1 MATEQSNP
9 EPGPTISDDIAS
21 PAQAIDAVQ
30 NTLAQF
36 LDTANVNR
44 VYGAPIRR
52 GDVTIIPTAEVL
64 VVLGFGAGAGSG
76 TSPEQEGD
84 GTGVSGGSG
93 GGGGGGGGGRTLSRP
108 AAVIIISPDGVR
120 VEPVVDT
127 TKVALAAITA
137 GGFMLAT
144 LLGFFSPK
152 KAAQQLKGE

>member
-1 MATEQSNP
+1 MATKQSNP
-9 EPGPTISDDIAS
+9 EAEPTISDDITS

-30 NTLAQF
+30 NTLTQF

-64 VVLGFGAGAGSG
+64 VGLGFGVGSGSG

-84 GTGVSGGSG
+84 GSGVSGGS
-93 GGGGGGGGGRTLSRP
+93 GGGGGGGGRTLSRP

>member
-1 MATEQSNP
+1 MATKQSNP
-9 EPGPTISDDIAS
+9 EAGPTISDDITS
-21 PAQAIDAVQ
+21 TAQAIDAVQ
-30 NTLAQF
+30 NTLTQF

-64 VVLGFGAGAGSG
+64 VGLGFGAGAGSG

-84 GTGVSGGSG
+84 GTGVSGG

>member
-9 EPGPTISDDIAS
+9 EAGPTISDDITS

-64 VVLGFGAGAGSG
+64 VGLGFGAGAGSG

-84 GTGVSGGSG
+84 GSGVSGGS
-93 GGGGGGGGGRTLSRP
+93 GGGGGGGGRTLSRP

-120 VEPVVDT
+120 VEPVVDI

-144 LLGFFSPK
+144 LMGFFSPK
-152 KAAQQLKGE
+152 KIAQQLKGE

>member
-1 MATEQSNP
+1 MATRQSNP
-9 EPGPTISDDIAS
+9 EAEPTISDDITS

-30 NTLAQF
+30 NTLTQF

-64 VVLGFGAGAGSG
+64 VGLGFGVGAGSG

-84 GTGVSGGSG
+84 GSGVSGGSG
-93 GGGGGGGGGRTLSRP
+93 AGGGGGGRTLSRP

>member
-1 MATEQSNP
+1 MATKQSNP
-9 EPGPTISDDIAS
+9 EAEPTISDDITS

-30 NTLAQF
+30 NTLTQF

-64 VVLGFGAGAGSG
+64 VGLGFGVGAGSG

-84 GTGVSGGSG
+84 GSGVSGGSG
-93 GGGGGGGGGRTLSRP
+93 AGGGGGGRTLSRP

-152 KAAQQLKGE
+152 KVAQQLKGE

>member
-9 EPGPTISDDIAS
+9 EAGPTISDDLAS

-30 NTLAQF
+30 NTLTQF

-64 VVLGFGAGAGSG
+64 VGLGFGAGAGSG

-84 GTGVSGGSG
+84 GTGVSGGS
-93 GGGGGGGGGRTLSRP
+93 GGGGGGGGRTLSRP

>member
-1 MATEQSNP
+1 MATEQLNP
-9 EPGPTISDDIAS
+9 EAGPFISDDITS

-64 VVLGFGAGAGSG
+64 VGLGFGAGAGSG

-84 GTGVSGGSG
+84 GTGVSGGS
-93 GGGGGGGGGRTLSRP
+93 GGGGGGGGRTLSRP

-144 LLGFFSPK
+144 LLSFFSPK

>member
-1 MATEQSNP
+1 MATKQSNP
-9 EPGPTISDDIAS
+9 EAGPTISDDLAS
-21 PAQAIDAVQ
+21 STQAIDAVQ
-30 NTLAQF
+30 NTLTQF

-64 VVLGFGAGAGSG
+64 VGLGFGAGAGSG

-84 GTGVSGGSG
+84 GSGVSGGS
-93 GGGGGGGGGRTLSRP
+93 GGGGGGRTLSRP

>member
-1 MATEQSNP
+1 MATNQSNP
-9 EPGPTISDDIAS
+9 EAGPTISDDIAS

-30 NTLAQF
+30 NTLTQF

-64 VVLGFGAGAGSG
+64 VGLGFGAGAGSG

-93 GGGGGGGGGRTLSRP
+93 GGGGGGGRTLSRP
-108 AAVIIISPDGVR
+108 AAVVIISPDGVR

-152 KAAQQLKGE
+152 KVAQQLKGE

>member
-1 MATEQSNP
+1 MATKQSNP
-9 EPGPTISDDIAS
+9 EAEPTISDDITS
-21 PAQAIDAVQ
+21 PTQAIDAVQ
-30 NTLAQF
+30 NTLTQF

-64 VVLGFGAGAGSG
+64 VGLGFGVGAGSG

-84 GTGVSGGSG
+84 GSGVSGGS
-93 GGGGGGGGGRTLSRP
+93 GGGGGGGGRTLSRP
-108 AAVIIISPDGVR
+108 AAVVIISPDGVR

-144 LLGFFSPK
+144 LTGFFSPK
-152 KAAQQLKGE
+152 KIAQQLKGE

>member
-1 MATEQSNP
+1 MATKQSNP
-9 EPGPTISDDIAS
+9 EAEPTISDDITS

-30 NTLAQF
+30 NTLTQF

-64 VVLGFGAGAGSG
+64 VGLGFGVGAGSG

-84 GTGVSGGSG
+84 GSGVSGGSG
-93 GGGGGGGGGRTLSRP
+93 AGGGGGGRTLSRP

>member
-1 MATEQSNP
+1 MATEQLNP
-9 EPGPTISDDIAS
+9 EAGPTISDDITS
-21 PAQAIDAVQ
+21 PAQAIDAVE

-52 GDVTIIPTAEVL
+52 GDVTIIPAAELL
-64 VVLGFGAGAGSG
+64 VGLGFGAGAGSG

-93 GGGGGGGGGRTLSRP
+93 GGGGGGGRTLSRP
-108 AAVIIISPDGVR
+108 VAVVIISPDGVR

>member
-1 MATEQSNP
+1 MATEKLNP
-9 EPGPTISDDIAS
+9 EAGPTISDDVAS

-64 VVLGFGAGAGSG
+64 VGLGFGAGAGSG

-84 GTGVSGGSG
+84 GTGVSGGS
-93 GGGGGGGGGRTLSRP
+93 GGGGGGGGRTLSRP

>member
-1 MATEQSNP
+1 MVTKQSNP
-9 EPGPTISDDIAS
+9 EAGPTINDDITS

-30 NTLAQF
+30 NTLTQF

-52 GDVTIIPTAEVL
+52 GDVTIIPAAEVL
-64 VVLGFGAGAGSG
+64 VGLGFGAGAGSG

-93 GGGGGGGGGRTLSRP
+93 GGGGGGGRTLSRP
-108 AAVIIISPDGVR
+108 AAVVIISPDGVR
-120 VEPVVDT
+120 VEPVADT
-127 TKVALAAITA
+127 TKVLLAAITA

-144 LLGFFSPK
+144 FPGFFSPK
-152 KAAQQLKGE
+152 KAKQQLKGE